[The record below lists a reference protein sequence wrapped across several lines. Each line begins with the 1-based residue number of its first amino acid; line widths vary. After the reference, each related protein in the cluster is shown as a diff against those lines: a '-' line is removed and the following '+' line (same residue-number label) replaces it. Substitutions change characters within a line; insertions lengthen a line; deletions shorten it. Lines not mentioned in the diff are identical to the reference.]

1 MSARERTDSARARA
15 RLHAKWQRK
24 LSAENYYVRNINNR
38 NALMC
43 LSTAA
48 NSVHTDEFGFVMSY
62 IVNNTEAIVAG
73 SDWSIILRDHFLMA
87 RAITWIVTEF
97 DTLSREIQENEQV
110 KAVAFIARSLN
121 RDGDGLD
128 GDGDFV

>member
-1 MSARERTDSARARA
+1 
-15 RLHAKWQRK
+15 
-24 LSAENYYVRNINNR
+24 
-38 NALMC
+38 MC